1 MNSAASKFA
10 LLSVLALAGALACGC
25 GESPCPPIVLDTTGV
40 ALAVN
45 YEPLAEVLADCV
57 LRNGLADR
65 ERLPRYADALD
76 RQLAILA
83 VTGPTATPSLF
94 PTRDDAL
101 AYWYNACAAWSM
113 KLLLA
118 SKCPRLIGAKALRER
133 QFPLDGR
140 TMTLREI
147 GRTLA
152 TEEDFRIAA
161 AAPGVTTCCA
171 RLPRAPIEPDGFS
184 ETVEL
189 RFEEF
194 LDDHLRVYIDV
205 PRRRVLIPPVLWQFR
220 DRLIGEYDRKYRTQ
234 GATLVTA
241 LLARTTG
248 PAHRRLQEA
257 LGYHEVQAVCQKL
270 LTDKHKDNVGR

>member
-1 MNSAASKFA
+1 MNPAARKFA
-10 LLSVLALAGALACGC
+10 FLSVLALAGTLACGC
-25 GESPCPPIVLDTTGV
+25 GEAPCPPIVLDTSGV
-40 ALAVN
+40 VPAVN

-65 ERLPRYADALD
+65 DQLPLHADTLD

-94 PTRDDAL
+94 PRRSDVL

-118 SKCPRLIGAKALRER
+118 RRCPRLIGPKALLDR

-147 GRTLA
+147 GRVLA
-152 TEEDFRIAA
+152 DEEDFRIAA
-161 AAPGVTTCCA
+161 AVPGATTCCA
-171 RLPRAPIEPDGFS
+171 RLPKAPVEPDGFS
-184 ETVEL
+184 ETVQRRFAEL
-189 RFEEF
+189 
-194 LDDHLRVYIDV
+194 LDDDIRVYIDV
-205 PRRRVLIPPVLWQFR
+205 PRQRVLIPPLLWQFR
-220 DRLIGEYDRKYRTQ
+220 DRLIGEYERKCRTQ
-234 GATLVTA
+234 GATLITA

-248 PAHRRLQEA
+248 SANRRLQEA
-257 LGYHEVQAVCQKL
+257 LGYREVQAVCAKM
-270 LTDKHKDNVGR
+270 LTAKHKDEG

>member
-1 MNSAASKFA
+1 MVAVFITIFKF
-10 LLSVLALAGALACGC
+10 
-25 GESPCPPIVLDTTGV
+25 TYFGV
-40 ALAVN
+40 TIYGN
-45 YEPLAEVLADCV
+45 YF
-57 LRNGLADR
+57 
-65 ERLPRYADALD
+65 ADADTLD

-94 PTRDDAL
+94 PTRQDAL

-118 SKCPRLIGAKALRER
+118 SKCPRLIGAKTLLDR

-140 TMTLREI
+140 VMTLREI

-152 TEEDFRIAA
+152 AEEDFRIAA

-171 RLPRAPIEPDGFS
+171 RLPKAPIDPNGFS
-184 ETVEL
+184 ETVER

-194 LDDHLRVYIDV
+194 LNDRLRVYIDV

-220 DRLIGEYDRKYRTQ
+220 DRLISEYDRKYRTQ
-234 GATLVTA
+234 GATLVSA

-248 PAHRRLQEA
+248 SAHRRLQEA
-257 LGYHEVQAVCQKL
+257 LGYREVQAVCRKL
-270 LTDKHKDNVGR
+270 LTAKHKEDRRW